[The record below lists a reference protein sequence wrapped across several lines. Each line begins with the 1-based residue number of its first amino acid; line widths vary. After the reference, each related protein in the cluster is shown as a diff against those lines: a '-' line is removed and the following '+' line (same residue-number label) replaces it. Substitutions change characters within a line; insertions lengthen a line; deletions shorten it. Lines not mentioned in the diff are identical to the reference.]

1 MFLENL
7 KNIGKN
13 EKMVKRYLRT
23 LTLVK

>member
-13 EKMVKRYLRT
+13 EKMIKRYLRT